1 MSTTAWLFVYTAISF
16 YCLAGSLMEHFAVD
30 SGWSSVG
37 EAEFRSVHIA
47 QGTGILH
54 VYIWAKIALTLLIAV
69 LLFLQ
74 PEGVPVGLL
83 WWSLAM
89 LTISWAASFL
99 VAMPIQAKIRKH
111 KDLALIR
118 RLIQADLVRVLTMAG
133 HAVAVCIM
141 VVGVLRPT
149 LA

>member
-16 YCLAGSLMEHFAVD
+16 YCLAGSLMEHFAVA
-30 SGWSSVG
+30 SGWSFVG

-47 QGTGILH
+47 QGTGILC

-89 LTISWAASFL
+89 LTISWAASF
-99 VAMPIQAKIRKH
+99 PWRCPF
-111 KDLALIR
+111 R
-118 RLIQADLVRVLTMAG
+118 RRSASTKTWR
-133 HAVAVCIM
+133 
-141 VVGVLRPT
+141 
-149 LA
+149 

>member
-1 MSTTAWLFVYTAISF
+1 
-16 YCLAGSLMEHFAVD
+16 MEHFAVD

-47 QGTGILH
+47 QGSGILH

-74 PEGVPVGLL
+74 PEGMPVGLL

-89 LTISWAASFL
+89 LTISWAVSFL
-99 VAMPIQAKIRKH
+99 VAMPIQAKIREH
-111 KDLALIR
+111 TDLALIR

-133 HAVAVCIM
+133 HVVAVCIM

>member
-54 VYIWAKIALTLLIAV
+54 VYIWAKIVLTLLIAV

-83 WWSLAM
+83 
-89 LTISWAASFL
+89 SWPVWAIPARSACSTARASG
-99 VAMPIQAKIRKH
+99 ASATPAG
-111 KDLALIR
+111 LALYY
-118 RLIQADLVRVLTMAG
+118 
-133 HAVAVCIM
+133 
-141 VVGVLRPT
+141 
-149 LA
+149 